1 MDTTQTTELEGDDF
15 FLNLVDF
22 KWLMAGVGWWVDL
35 SRLRSDRAY
44 VNECLQRAL
53 RSDSELLR
61 KRSVEL
67 LGLRRNS
74 DAYRSN
80 CEAVIA
86 CAFVDSAQRMST

>member
-1 MDTTQTTELEGDDF
+1 MNAIHTKDREDDT

-35 SRLRSDRAY
+35 SRLQNDGVY
-44 VNECLQRAL
+44 IDECLQRAL

-67 LGLRRNS
+67 LGL
-74 DAYRSN
+74 A
-80 CEAVIA
+80 IA
-86 CAFVDSAQRMST
+86 